1 MSLTESNFATDE
13 WLSSTSPFFKM
24 DVVLLTMFYLAFG
37 IIPAISLTYI
47 NCKKKKNEK
56 LAAAAVP
63 TILDETR
70 KSEVY
75 NM

>member
-1 MSLTESNFATDE
+1 
-13 WLSSTSPFFKM
+13 M
-24 DVVLLTMFYLAFG
+24 DVVLLILFYLAFG
-37 IIPAISLTYI
+37 IIPGISLTYI

-56 LAAAAVP
+56 LASAAVP

-75 NM
+75 NMQGR

>member
-1 MSLTESNFATDE
+1 
-13 WLSSTSPFFKM
+13 M
-24 DVVLLTMFYLAFG
+24 DVVLLIMFYLAFG

-56 LAAAAVP
+56 LASAAVP

-75 NM
+75 NMQGR